1 MNENRA
7 TELEKIAEEIQNLHQ
22 SPLYEYRQTNN
33 YKMVPGEG
41 NPEAAIM
48 FIGEAP
54 GEKEAK
60 NGRPFIGASGRLLSE
75 LLESIGLEREDVY
88 ITNIVKDRPPDNR
101 DPTAAEIQLYQPF
114 LLRQI
119 EIIQPQ
125 VIVTLGRFAMDFI
138 LNQFSMA
145 ERGQK
150 ISQLHGQLLTA
161 QTSYGQISVVPLY
174 HPAVALYTR
183 DSGEVLKHDFQILK
197 QFVQET
203 PKRS

>member
-1 MNENRA
+1 MDQTKA
-7 TELEKIAEEIQNLHQ
+7 AQLEKIAEEVEKLSQ

-41 NPEAAIM
+41 NPDAAIM

-60 NGRPFIGASGRLLSE
+60 SGRPFVGAAGRLLDE
-75 LLESIGLEREDVY
+75 LLGSIDLKREDVY

-101 DPTAAEIQLYQPF
+101 DPTPAELRLYQPF

-138 LNQFSMA
+138 LNQFSMG
-145 ERGQK
+145 EKGQK

-161 QTSYGQISVVPLY
+161 HTPYGQISFVPLY

-183 DSGEVLKHDFQILK
+183 DSGEILKQDFQILK
-197 QFVQET
+197 QFAKT
-203 PKRS
+203 N